1 MKDVM
6 EDIWVPP
13 QAEAKSTFS
22 RCDICEKSYE
32 AYESEISN
40 PTSAISEDELEQ
52 QVPLLLLCDSCRGEL
67 EIFPLIKKL

>member
-13 QAEAKSTFS
+13 QSEVKMTFS
-22 RCDICEKSYE
+22 RCDICEKPYE

-52 QVPLLLLCDSCRGEL
+52 QVPLLLLCEPCGEEL
-67 EIFPLIKKL
+67 ELFPLIKKL